1 MADDMI
7 IVATHESTWDM
18 IAVQAGLDEFAMTD
32 IMADNSYAY
41 SDVITFDG
49 GEQIQITTNPV
60 VQNQIIAA
68 PWDE

>member
-1 MADDMI
+1 MVI
-7 IVATHESTWDM
+7 TATNESTWDI
-18 IAVQAGLDEFAMTD
+18 IAVQAGLTEFAMTD
-32 IMADNSYAY
+32 IMTDNSYAY